1 MSDEKTIS
9 LDFLFKPRTVAMFGA
24 SERFEYFFTGLKQQN
39 FDHSNLYLINPRKEE
54 VFGMKC
60 YKSVSDLPVDTID
73 HLIIAVGRGRIIQSL
88 KDMLTQKKIRT
99 IHIFTAG
106 LGESDEEGLV
116 IEKELY
122 DIINGDGVKTRFLG
136 PNCMGVYSVP
146 GHLSYEEDLPT
157 EPGNISLVFQS
168 GDLHS
173 QVLRVSHNRYDL
185 KFSKGVSCG
194 NCLDLQISDFLHYYN
209 NDKDTDLVGVYFEGF
224 SKYHKNEGKTLL
236 NTLKAMKKP
245 VLFINGGSTDRSQK
259 AALSHTGSI
268 GTNQNI
274 WKGIVKQTPVINVP
288 TSLDDLVDYFYLFD
302 KVIKRYKQK
311 NEMVIYPKGKNALL
325 VLWSG
330 GFGIIDTNTLTEIG
344 LKVPYFEGEVLE
356 KLMKIHPIVLGS
368 VKNPLD
374 LPWIS
379 GTKEYVDL
387 AKVAIA
393 EGNIDIVM
401 IETGASDDYAQSD
414 FFKRHVNNLIQIK
427 DFTESL
433 NKIFVLILPNYR
445 GKVREMYFD
454 MLGKEGFITFPS
466 VRRAGKA
473 FLALHEYGRKIKR
486 FNTSN

>member
-39 FDHSNLYLINPRKEE
+39 FDHKNLYLINPTKEE

>member
-1 MSDEKTIS
+1 MSDENPIS
-9 LDFLFKPRTVAMFGA
+9 LDYLFKPQTVAMFGA